1 MDLNWL
7 KNLEKQVQA
16 ATEEIEALRKE
27 NRICK
32 TKVKQLEQ
40 KLTEARRRR
49 SARRFATGSKSS
61 PRASKSSSEPLPPC
75 GIVGLS
81 KPLGRRD
88 LSSAEGCLG
97 TV

>member
-32 TKVKQLEQ
+32 TKVEQLEQ
-40 KLTEARRRR
+40 KLTEARRADQ
-49 SARRFATGSKSS
+49 SAGDWEKERQAVRDRVEKLASS
-61 PRASKSSSEPLPPC
+61 LEEL
-75 GIVGLS
+75 L
-81 KPLGRRD
+81 
-88 LSSAEGCLG
+88 
-97 TV
+97 

>member
-27 NRICK
+27 NRTCK

-40 KLTEARRRR
+40 KLTEARRADQ
-49 SARRFATGSKSS
+49 SAGDWEKDRQAVRDRVEKLASS
-61 PRASKSSSEPLPPC
+61 LEKL
-75 GIVGLS
+75 L
-81 KPLGRRD
+81 
-88 LSSAEGCLG
+88 
-97 TV
+97 

>member
-32 TKVKQLEQ
+32 TKVEQLEQ
-40 KLTEARRRR
+40 KLTEARRADQ
-49 SARRFATGSKSS
+49 SAGDWEKERQAVRDRVEKLATSLEK
-61 PRASKSSSEPLPPC
+61 L
-75 GIVGLS
+75 L
-81 KPLGRRD
+81 
-88 LSSAEGCLG
+88 
-97 TV
+97 

>member
-27 NRICK
+27 NRTCK

-40 KLTEARRRR
+40 KLTEARRADQSMGDWEKERQAVR
-49 SARRFATGSKSS
+49 DRVEKLATSLEK
-61 PRASKSSSEPLPPC
+61 L
-75 GIVGLS
+75 L
-81 KPLGRRD
+81 
-88 LSSAEGCLG
+88 
-97 TV
+97 

>member
-27 NRICK
+27 NRTCR

-40 KLTEARRRR
+40 KLTEARRADQ
-49 SARRFATGSKSS
+49 SAGDWEKERQAVRDRVEKLATSLEK
-61 PRASKSSSEPLPPC
+61 L
-75 GIVGLS
+75 L
-81 KPLGRRD
+81 
-88 LSSAEGCLG
+88 
-97 TV
+97 

>member
-32 TKVKQLEQ
+32 TKVEQLEQ
-40 KLTEARRRR
+40 KLTEARRADQ
-49 SARRFATGSKSS
+49 SAGDWEKEKQAVRDRIEKLA
-61 PRASKSSSEPLPPC
+61 ASLEKL
-75 GIVGLS
+75 L
-81 KPLGRRD
+81 
-88 LSSAEGCLG
+88 
-97 TV
+97 

>member
-27 NRICK
+27 NRTCR

-40 KLTEARRRR
+40 KLTDARRADQ
-49 SARRFATGSKSS
+49 SAGDWEKERQAVRDRVEKLATSLEK
-61 PRASKSSSEPLPPC
+61 L
-75 GIVGLS
+75 L
-81 KPLGRRD
+81 
-88 LSSAEGCLG
+88 
-97 TV
+97 